1 MKDKKA
7 AGAKTLDEAA
17 QSLIDEAGKT
27 INSYA

>member
-1 MKDKKA
+1 MEVKKA

-27 INSYA
+27 FNSYA